1 MSHLTNSEKGSGLST
16 AESSSFRILSGLQTH
31 GIIQHQRQI
40 RNAISIK
47 SLYAGLYSK
56 SHAAKIL
63 RVARACLAQDVSLNM
78 LSLEKLVNGRSWPV
92 LT

>member
-1 MSHLTNSEKGSGLST
+1 MSHFTNSEKGSGS
-16 AESSSFRILSGLQTH
+16 ANESSPFGILSGLQTH
-31 GIIQHQRQI
+31 GIIQRQRQI
-40 RNAISIK
+40 RNATSIK
-47 SLYAGLYSK
+47 SLYAGLYSQ

-63 RVARACLAQDVSLNM
+63 RVARAFLAQDVSLNM